1 MQSSLKLRIIPVL
14 TFNGFALVKTKQFS
28 NPRMVGNPVQTA
40 RLYNSRGV
48 DELVFLDI
56 YASEQDRNINL
67 KLVSDVIKECFMPVS
82 IGGGIKSLEDINNL
96 LKIGA
101 DKVVI
106 KTLALINTNLI
117 KDAVRFFGSQCIS
130 IAVDVM
136 VKNGQYVINTGAK
149 IDECNLSEFIKSMED
164 CDVGEYLLCSTDN
177 DGMMNGFDINLVNHV
192 SELTNKPIIAIGGAG
207 KPEHFVTLFETTNIE
222 AAASSSIYHFTQY
235 TPQDVKNSLNKR
247 GFNVR
252 I

>member
-1 MQSSLKLRIIPVL
+1 
-14 TFNGFALVKTKQFS
+14 
-28 NPRMVGNPVQTA
+28 MVGNPVQTA

-56 YASEQDRNINL
+56 YASEQDRKINL

-106 KTLALINTNLI
+106 KTMALKEPLLI
-117 KDAVRFFGSQCIS
+117 KEAVSFFGSQCIS
-130 IAVDVM
+130 IALDVM
-136 VKNGQYVINTGAK
+136 NIDGEYHINTGSHLEK
-149 IDECNLSEFIKSMED
+149 SNLTDFIKSMED
-164 CDVGEYLLCSTDN
+164 CDVGEYLLCSTDD
-177 DGMMNGFDINLVNHV
+177 DGMMNGFNIDLINYV
-192 SELTNKPIIAIGGAG
+192 SDLTNKPIIAIGGAG
-207 KPEHFVTLFETTNIE
+207 NPDHFATLFESTNIE

-235 TPQDVKNSLNKR
+235 TPQDVKILLNKR

-252 I
+252 L